1 MVVVFGVRQLHVFSF
16 SASDNPTELIYFG
29 SLQPD
34 RTPHH
39 KIFVLRP
46 ARNPVLFSARNGITP
61 SKDIQIESMDESLRN
76 GLWNA
81 FVPIIKTRTGYVLLH
96 DIWIDFFKQ
105 PIDNLPS
112 SSSDRYAMFRDDFF
126 GSKWNEVYDLI
137 EFVCA
142 HNLSN
147 LKRNKPESYITDIL
161 LSDYIDASK
170 FVIECNKVLERETS
184 AWRIVNGIVTRITS
198 SAEID
203 SVESA
208 TSSTIDTVNQHLT
221 QAMRHLYDR
230 RSPDYRN
237 SIKES
242 ISAVE
247 AICAK
252 ITEQNAPVL
261 SDALKLIEKKDIVN
275 LHPALKHALDK
286 LYGYTSSASG
296 IRHAQISDDDVT
308 FELAQFLLVACSA
321 FTNYLVALAS
331 KARINME

>member
-1 MVVVFGVRQLHVFSF
+1 M
-16 SASDNPTELIYFG
+16 
-29 SLQPD
+29 
-34 RTPHH
+34 
-39 KIFVLRP
+39 
-46 ARNPVLFSARNGITP
+46 
-61 SKDIQIESMDESLRN
+61 QIESMDESLRN

-105 PIDNLPS
+105 PIDNLS
-112 SSSDRYAMFRDDFF
+112 SSNSDRYAMFRDDFF

-170 FVIECNKVLERETS
+170 FVKECNRILERETS
-184 AWRIVNGIVTRITS
+184 AWRIVSGIVTRITS
-198 SAEID
+198 SVEID
-203 SVESA
+203 SVEGA
-208 TSSTIDTVNQHLT
+208 TSSTIDTVNLHLT

-247 AICAK
+247 SVCAK
-252 ITEQNAPVL
+252 ITGQNAPVL
-261 SDALKLIEKKDIVN
+261 SR
-275 LHPALKHALDK
+275 ALDK
-286 LYGYTSSASG
+286 IEKEGNISLPPTLRLALEKLYAYTSSESG
-296 IRHAQISDDDVT
+296 IRHARIRDSEVT
-308 FELAQFLLVACSA
+308 PDLAQFFLVICSA
-321 FTNYLVALAS
+321 FVNYLISVGLPH
-331 KARINME
+331 KTR